1 LEPPRLGAHA
11 GFAGGVRG
19 RRLAAAAIDGLLLAA
34 PWTALLGLMAYHGV
48 WGGQLGGLGDV
59 VTVVIGCLAGSVLL
73 VVLEAATWLGAGRTL
88 GMGLAGIAVVR
99 GRPWLASLVVV
110 ALVLV
115 LGAATTAAAVGGGS
129 VNPQNAVA
137 LVLVLAKAVDLAFAM
152 TGSGRTLV
160 DRMSGLQVGLPTPS
174 PRRRVVGGLTIDVAL
189 AVSIGA
195 PLVLALTDIHD
206 LVGAAMGAGG
216 VILALLALQ
225 AATLTATGGT
235 LGMRVLR

>member
-1 LEPPRLGAHA
+1 M
-11 GFAGGVRG
+11 RG
-19 RRLAAAAIDGLLLAA
+19 RRLASAAIDGLLLAS

-59 VTVVIGCLAGSVLL
+59 VTVVIGCLAGDVLL

-88 GMGLAGIAVVR
+88 GMGLVGIAVVR
-99 GRPWLASLVVV
+99 GRPWLASIVVV

-137 LVLVLAKAVDLAFAM
+137 LVLVAAKVVDLAFAM

-160 DRMSGLQVGLPTPS
+160 DRMSGLHVGVPMPS
-174 PRRRVVGGLTIDVAL
+174 PRRRVAGGLSIDVAL
-189 AVSIGA
+189 AVSVGA
-195 PLVLALTDIHD
+195 PLLLALTDLHD
-206 LVGAAMGAGG
+206 LVGAAMGAG
-216 VILALLALQ
+216 VVLLVLLVLQ
-225 AATLTATGGT
+225 ASILTATRRT

>member
-1 LEPPRLGAHA
+1 
-11 GFAGGVRG
+11 
-19 RRLAAAAIDGLLLAA
+19 
-34 PWTALLGLMAYHGV
+34 MAYHGV

-59 VTVVIGCLAGSVLL
+59 FTVVIGCLGGNMVL

-88 GMGLAGIAVVR
+88 GMGLVGIAVVR

-110 ALVLV
+110 ALIFV
-115 LGAATTAAAVGGGS
+115 LGAAATAAAIGGGS

-137 LVLVLAKAVDLAFAM
+137 LVLVAAKAVDLAFMM

-160 DRMSGLQVGLPTPS
+160 DRMSGLQVGVPMPS
-174 PRRRVVGGLTIDVAL
+174 PRRRVIGGLTIDVAL

-195 PLVLALTDIHD
+195 PGLLALTDPHD
-206 LVGAAMGAGG
+206 LVGAVVGPG
-216 VILALLALQ
+216 VMLLALLVLQ
-225 AATLTATGGT
+225 AAILATTRGT